1 MTSLGSLEV
10 SLSLNAANFN
20 KTIAQVDRHL
30 KSMGSELQ
38 AIRAKGAAYENSI
51 DGMRQKQDVLNR
63 SFDASSLKLQEQR
76 KRYDEMKASGT
87 ATETQLE
94 RQANLVNR
102 AQTEYNRLERELS
115 EVTEELRIQSSQW
128 TQVGQR
134 MEAVGATLK
143 SVGDKMSSIGKDLSM
158 KVTAPIIALG
168 AASFKAAVD
177 FESAFA
183 GVRKTVDTTEEGF
196 AKLEQGIRDMAKA
209 GPSSASELA
218 EIMEMAGQLGI
229 AEDSLLSF
237 TSTVSDLTTATNM
250 TADQAA
256 TEFARFANI
265 VGMSQDDFDKMG
277 SSIVELGNNFATTE
291 SEISAMAMRL
301 AGAGAQIGLSE
312 ADILGL
318 SAALTSVGIEAEMG
332 GSAIS
337 KVMVNMQVASTAGFK
352 GVQELTQKTGLSL
365 REMQLMSS
373 NNSKGFTLM
382 AESLGMTKT
391 ELNNM
396 IKAGANLDG
405 FSKIAGMTSEQ
416 FVKAFETDAIGAL
429 GAFIN
434 GLGNAEE
441 AGESAINMLQEMGI
455 TEVRLRD
462 SLLRAG
468 NANELFAEAIKMSND
483 AWEENSA
490 LTDEASKRYA
500 TTESQLLTMKNRMME
515 IAMTIGEILIP
526 IVLDIV
532 NKVADWVEKFSDM
545 SERSQKLALVIGAIA
560 AAIGPLLIIG
570 GALISSFGTIIGAVG
585 TLSTAIGTA
594 GGVTAL
600 LTAKLGFLSPVLTA
614 LSGPLG
620 WTVAGIAAIG
630 TAAVVVGK
638 QMGESAIQIE
648 DWSVGVSEAT
658 ANAVGG
664 FVKISDDV
672 GQTLSTLYLT
682 STKITDEIATDL
694 TSKFDAMYSQIVESS
709 NEKHNAQMES
719 LQNYFLNS
727 SALTSNEEA
736 KILEKR
742 QQAHDAEIERL
753 TAKNQLVADITQK
766 AIEENRQLT
775 YQERVVINNINLQM
789 KEDAVRVLSESEVEQ
804 KVILEKMRVDASEV
818 TALQAAEVVKNA
830 VDQKQKVIEEANK
843 QYEESIAHITRLR
856 DETSEITTEQAD
868 RMIAEAKK
876 SRDQT
881 IFYAEEMHDEI
892 VSEAKL
898 QAGEHVDQVDWETG
912 EIKSKW
918 EVMKTDVS
926 NKLKE
931 LGTNIKRDWTQAYND
946 TSKLVKEM
954 ASSVNEKFQGMGKN
968 VGIKMNEAK
977 DKIVGKWNEAEAFL
991 KGINLKQI
999 GLDIVSG
1006 LIKGIGDKFDGVQ
1019 KKVEELASL
1028 IPEWTKKILGIK
1040 SPSRVMMAVGNDIGD
1055 GLVIGIGDKEPLIQ
1069 KKMESISS
1077 IITNVT
1083 KNNAAEVAKIADK
1096 AEADRTKIQETYAT
1110 KRKNLKKFTSSQ
1122 IQGLEKDMHDKLDAV
1137 NTKAWADMQKKES
1150 EVSSQ
1155 KLAAIKQYL
1164 EDKKSTEQL
1173 SLVAEAQI
1181 WEQSMLMFDKG
1192 TKERV
1197 EAQKTY
1203 KTAVEAVN
1211 KELISINNDYSNQI
1225 QKVNEDLVKQEETL
1239 TKAYED
1245 AVNKRATSLYSF
1257 KNLFDEF
1264 KVEIDTTGDQL
1275 LVNLGTQVEGFKA
1288 WQREIETLSEKAI
1301 DKGLLAE
1308 LREMGPNALP
1318 QLIALNSMT
1327 DTQLTQYSNLYK
1339 EKSALARKQAEI
1351 EMVGMKNDTDKQ
1363 IKSLRTAAAS
1373 ELDRLQI
1380 EWSGKIESLTQ
1391 TTATEL
1397 SSLKQIG
1404 VDAGNGLL
1412 QGLSSTQGA
1421 LQRKAQEIA
1430 ESISKTIAN
1439 ALKIKS
1445 PSRVTMGFGVNINE
1459 GLIKGMEQSHGRL
1472 QEAMNNAYG
1481 SLSSSAAKSAEIRTA
1496 STMSSTSTIDNSRY
1510 MQPSITIINQV
1521 PNTSPSEIARK
1532 ALQTQRQ
1539 FAMEWGV

>member
-1 MTSLGSLEV
+1 
-10 SLSLNAANFN
+10 
-20 KTIAQVDRHL
+20 
-30 KSMGSELQ
+30 
-38 AIRAKGAAYENSI
+38 
-51 DGMRQKQDVLNR
+51 
-63 SFDASSLKLQEQR
+63 
-76 KRYDEMKASGT
+76 
-87 ATETQLE
+87 
-94 RQANLVNR
+94 
-102 AQTEYNRLERELS
+102 
-115 EVTEELRIQSSQW
+115 
-128 TQVGQR
+128 
-134 MEAVGATLK
+134 
-143 SVGDKMSSIGKDLSM
+143 
-158 KVTAPIIALG
+158 
-168 AASFKAAVD
+168 
-177 FESAFA
+177 
-183 GVRKTVDTTEEGF
+183 
-196 AKLEQGIRDMAKA
+196 
-209 GPSSASELA
+209 
-218 EIMEMAGQLGI
+218 
-229 AEDSLLSF
+229 
-237 TSTVSDLTTATNM
+237 
-250 TADQAA
+250 
-256 TEFARFANI
+256 
-265 VGMSQDDFDKMG
+265 
-277 SSIVELGNNFATTE
+277 
-291 SEISAMAMRL
+291 
-301 AGAGAQIGLSE
+301 
-312 ADILGL
+312 
-318 SAALTSVGIEAEMG
+318 
-332 GSAIS
+332 
-337 KVMVNMQVASTAGFK
+337 
-352 GVQELTQKTGLSL
+352 
-365 REMQLMSS
+365 
-373 NNSKGFTLM
+373 
-382 AESLGMTKT
+382 
-391 ELNNM
+391 
-396 IKAGANLDG
+396 
-405 FSKIAGMTSEQ
+405 
-416 FVKAFETDAIGAL
+416 
-429 GAFIN
+429 
-434 GLGNAEE
+434 
-441 AGESAINMLQEMGI
+441 
-455 TEVRLRD
+455 
-462 SLLRAG
+462 
-468 NANELFAEAIKMSND
+468 
-483 AWEENSA
+483 
-490 LTDEASKRYA
+490 
-500 TTESQLLTMKNRMME
+500 
-515 IAMTIGEILIP
+515 
-526 IVLDIV
+526 
-532 NKVADWVEKFSDM
+532 
-545 SERSQKLALVIGAIA
+545 
-560 AAIGPLLIIG
+560 
-570 GALISSFGTIIGAVG
+570 
-585 TLSTAIGTA
+585 
-594 GGVTAL
+594 
-600 LTAKLGFLSPVLTA
+600 
-614 LSGPLG
+614 
-620 WTVAGIAAIG
+620 
-630 TAAVVVGK
+630 
-638 QMGESAIQIE
+638 
-648 DWSVGVSEAT
+648 
-658 ANAVGG
+658 
-664 FVKISDDV
+664 
-672 GQTLSTLYLT
+672 
-682 STKITDEIATDL
+682 
-694 TSKFDAMYSQIVESS
+694 
-709 NEKHNAQMES
+709 
-719 LQNYFLNS
+719 
-727 SALTSNEEA
+727 
-736 KILEKR
+736 
-742 QQAHDAEIERL
+742 
-753 TAKNQLVADITQK
+753 
-766 AIEENRQLT
+766 
-775 YQERVVINNINLQM
+775 
-789 KEDAVRVLSESEVEQ
+789 
-804 KVILEKMRVDASEV
+804 
-818 TALQAAEVVKNA
+818 
-830 VDQKQKVIEEANK
+830 
-843 QYEESIAHITRLR
+843 
-856 DETSEITTEQAD
+856 
-868 RMIAEAKK
+868 
-876 SRDQT
+876 
-881 IFYAEEMHDEI
+881 
-892 VSEAKL
+892 
-898 QAGEHVDQVDWETG
+898 
-912 EIKSKW
+912 
-918 EVMKTDVS
+918 
-926 NKLKE
+926 
-931 LGTNIKRDWTQAYND
+931 
-946 TSKLVKEM
+946 
-954 ASSVNEKFQGMGKN
+954 
-968 VGIKMNEAK
+968 
-977 DKIVGKWNEAEAFL
+977 
-991 KGINLKQI
+991 
-999 GLDIVSG
+999 
-1006 LIKGIGDKFDGVQ
+1006 
-1019 KKVEELASL
+1019 
-1028 IPEWTKKILGIK
+1028 
-1040 SPSRVMMAVGNDIGD
+1040 MMAVGNDIGD

-1404 VDAGNGLL
+1404 VDLGNGLL